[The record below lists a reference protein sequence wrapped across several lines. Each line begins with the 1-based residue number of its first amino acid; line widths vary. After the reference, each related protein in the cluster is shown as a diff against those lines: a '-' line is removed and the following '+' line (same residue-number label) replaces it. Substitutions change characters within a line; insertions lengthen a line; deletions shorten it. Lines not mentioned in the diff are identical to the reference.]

1 LPGLARRGGGGTAPK
16 ICSRQEAER
25 EIESNRKLG
34 VALVA
39 TGEADYPRRLQ
50 MIDDPPPLLAIRGR
64 AEVFAKPQVAIV
76 GSRNASA
83 AGVKIARQLAAGL
96 CAAGFAVFSGLARG
110 IDRMISSPCSSRSW
124 ASR

>member
-1 LPGLARRGGGGTAPK
+1 MRRGSLLNHFGDARAALEALPGLARRGGGGTAPK

-39 TGEADYPRRLQ
+39 IGEADYPRRLQ

-83 AGVKIARQLAAGL
+83 AD
-96 CAAGFAVFSGLARG
+96 AVR
-110 IDRMISSPCSSRSW
+110 DR
-124 ASR
+124 